1 MTTIAIVGAGAGLG
15 LATAR
20 KFGEAGFGVGLI
32 ARRQDKLNGLV
43 LELAGAGVTA
53 TGAAAD
59 ARDPEGTAAAL
70 DLITDRLGPVE
81 VLVFSPLPS
90 LDWIKPVTETTPED
104 LRASLELSVVG
115 AVGAVN
121 AVLPGMRRLGRGTL
135 LFTTGGGAIA
145 PKAALASSGI
155 TYAAEVAYARML
167 HETVAADGVHVAH
180 TAIVGALGAGLK
192 HEPSKVADVLWRQHQ
207 DRGAFRT
214 VVD

>member
-1 MTTIAIVGAGAGLG
+1 MTTLAILGAGAGLG

-20 KFGEAGFGVGLI
+20 KFGEAGFDVGLV
-32 ARRQDKLNGLV
+32 ARRQEKLDGLTR
-43 LELAGAGVTA
+43 ELAGEGVTA
-53 TGAAAD
+53 IGVAAD
-59 ARDPEGTAAAL
+59 VRDPVATAAAL
-70 DLITDRLGPVE
+70 GRIAEGLGPVD

-90 LDWIKPVTETTPED
+90 LDWIKPVTETSPED
-104 LRASLELSVVG
+104 VRASLELGVVG

-121 AVLPGMRRLGRGTL
+121 TVLPGMRRRGHGTV

-192 HEPSKVADVLWRQHQ
+192 HEPSKVAGVLWRQHQ
-207 DRGAFRT
+207 DRDAFQT
-214 VVD
+214 IVD

>member
-1 MTTIAIVGAGAGLG
+1 MTTLAILGAGAGLG

-20 KFGEAGFGVGLI
+20 KFGEAGFGVGLV
-32 ARRQDKLNGLV
+32 ARRQGKLDGLV
-43 LELAGAGVTA
+43 EELAGEGVTA
-53 TGAAAD
+53 TGVTAD
-59 ARDPEGTAAAL
+59 ARDPEATAAAL
-70 DLITDRLGPVE
+70 DRIAERLGPVD
-81 VLVFSPLPS
+81 VLLFSPLPS
-90 LDWIKPVTETTPED
+90 LGWIKPVTETRPED

-121 AVLPGMRRLGRGTL
+121 AVLPGMRRRGHGTVL
-135 LFTTGGGAIA
+135 VTTGGGAIA
-145 PKAALASSGI
+145 PKAASASSGI

-180 TAIVGALGAGLK
+180 TAIVGALGAGLE

-207 DRGAFRT
+207 DRGEFQT

>member
-1 MTTIAIVGAGAGLG
+1 MTTLAILGAGAGLG

-20 KFGEAGFGVGLI
+20 KFGEAGFGIGLV
-32 ARRQDKLNGLV
+32 ARRQDKLDGLV
-43 LELAGAGVTA
+43 QELTGVAA
-53 TGAAAD
+53 TGVAAD
-59 ARDPEGTAAAL
+59 AGDPEGTAAAL
-70 DLITDRLGPVE
+70 DCIADRLGPVD
-81 VLVFSPLPS
+81 VLLFSPLPS
-90 LDWIKPVTETTPED
+90 LDWIKPVTQTTPDD

-121 AVLPGMRRLGRGTL
+121 AVLPGMRRRGHGTV

-145 PKAALASSGI
+145 LKAALASSGI

-167 HETVAADGVHVAH
+167 HDTVAADGVHVAH
-180 TAIVGALGAGLK
+180 TAIVGALGPGLE

-207 DRGAFRT
+207 DRDAFQT